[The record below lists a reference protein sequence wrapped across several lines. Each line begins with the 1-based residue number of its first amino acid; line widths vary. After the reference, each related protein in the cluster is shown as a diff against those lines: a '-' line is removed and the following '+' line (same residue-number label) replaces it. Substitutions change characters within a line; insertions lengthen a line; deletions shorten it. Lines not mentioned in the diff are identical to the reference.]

1 MQSPAASS
9 STIATKK
16 GILLAGGSGTRLHP
30 ITRAVSKQLLPIY
43 DKPMIFYPLST
54 LMLAGISQI
63 LIIAAPQD
71 LPAFERLF
79 GDGSQLGMQFSY
91 AEQTRPEGIAQALV
105 IGRDFVGSDR
115 VALVLGDNLF
125 YGQGFRKTL
134 ACATQ
139 RPGATIFGYQVSDPE
154 RYGVVEFD
162 EAGNAVSIEEKPLK
176 PKSNYA
182 VPGLYFYDNSVIEIA
197 AQLQPSARGELEI
210 TDINR
215 TYLARGELSV
225 ELFSRGFAWL
235 DTGTKDSLLDAS
247 NFVAAIEKRQGL
259 KIACLE
265 EIAYLNQFIDANQ
278 LRYLANQYTNEYRNY
293 LLNLVAI

>member
-1 MQSPAASS
+1 
-9 STIATKK
+9 
-16 GILLAGGSGTRLHP
+16 
-30 ITRAVSKQLLPIY
+30 
-43 DKPMIFYPLST
+43 
-54 LMLAGISQI
+54 MLAGISQI
-63 LIIAAPQD
+63 LVIATPQD

-91 AEQTRPEGIAQALV
+91 AEQAKPAGIAEAFL
-105 IGRDFVGSDR
+105 IGRDFIGSDR

-134 ACATQ
+134 VCAAQ

-154 RYGVVEFD
+154 RYGVVEFN
-162 EAGNAVSIEEKPLK
+162 EAGKVVSIEEKPQH

-182 VPGLYFYDNSVIEIA
+182 IPGLYFYDNDVIDIA

-215 TYLARGELSV
+215 TYLERGELAV

-265 EIAYLNQFIDANQ
+265 EIAYLNHFIDADQ
-278 LRYLANQYTNEYRNY
+278 LRHLANQYTNEYRPY
-293 LLNLVAI
+293 LENLVDG